1 MADIGG
7 RRQWIKLHITPMLHG
22 TTRKEMEPDERSVWY
37 DFLCLAGDS
46 AIPGVICMAEGV
58 AFTEF
63 QLAKSLNISEELLQ
77 RAVDKMMTFGKIT
90 LDDEGCFQI
99 VNWEKYQGASRRE
112 EYMREYMPPYMRNYR
127 RKKKQE
133 HGELEETVKQSNV
146 KVQRKGALT
155 KTGLTRK
162 TGLEETRLEKNR
174 EEETRVEEKEG
185 DGPPPPGDMK
195 LSAGIAIF
203 EQYSGRMITP
213 LDADTIAEWIGEYT
227 LEFVSEVIAEAVK
240 ATGHWPG
247 WKYCEKIAE
256 RWQTQ
261 GRDNGKKTKDAE
273 PHEPKEYLAGRLG
286 HLIKH

>member
-58 AFTEF
+58 AYTEF
-63 QLAKSLNISEELLQ
+63 QLAKSLKISEELLQ
-77 RAVDKMMTFGKIT
+77 RAVDKMVKFGKLT
-90 LDDEGCFQI
+90 VDDNGCFQI
-99 VNWEKYQGASRRE
+99 VNWEKYQGASRRDG
-112 EYMREYMPPYMRNYR
+112 YMKEYMPPYMKNVYR
-127 RKKKQE
+127 PRQKQKQK
-133 HGELEETVKQSNV
+133 ELEEAVKQLNV
-146 KVQRKGALT
+146 KPLRKTYLT

-185 DGPPPPGDMK
+185 DGPPPPDVK
-195 LSAGIAIF
+195 LSAGIAVF

-213 LDADTIAEWIGEYT
+213 LDADTVAEWIEKYT
-227 LEFVSEVIAEAVK
+227 LEFMSEVIAEAVK

-247 WKYCEKIAE
+247 WKYCEKIAV

-261 GRDNGKKTKDAE
+261 GRDGKKPKDSE
-273 PHEPKEYLAGRLG
+273 RLDPTEYLSGRLG
-286 HLIKH
+286 HLIHH